1 MSVYIITYKFCFVK
15 GFLTKCVDKNKKI
28 EYNYDIVMRKEN
40 QIMKKVKVALMIVGG
55 VTVALA
61 GIAGLLYAYSE
72 KMNRLY
78 LPCEDD
84 FDLFTM

>member
-1 MSVYIITYKFCFVK
+1 
-15 GFLTKCVDKNKKI
+15 
-28 EYNYDIVMRKEN
+28 MRKEN
-40 QIMKKVKVALMIVGG
+40 KIMKKVKVALMIVGG